1 MFHVEQN
8 NYNFVMFHVEHFLPL
23 CYNTCK
29 GVNKM
34 ETNEN
39 NNEVL
44 SVLNELLE
52 KVTTLQT
59 SFNDFTTPKEETEE
73 VVEEVV
79 EEVAEETPEET
90 PEEVT
95 EEVAEES
102 VEEEI
107 SDEEVDELAELL
119 Y

>member
-1 MFHVEQN
+1 
-8 NYNFVMFHVEHFLPL
+8 MFHVEHFLSL
-23 CYNTCK
+23 CYNTGK

-73 VVEEVV
+73 VVEDVV
-79 EEVAEETPEET
+79 EEVAEETPEE
-90 PEEVT
+90 VT
-95 EEVAEES
+95 EEVVAEEIS
-102 VEEEI
+102 DEEI

>member
-1 MFHVEQN
+1 
-8 NYNFVMFHVEHFLPL
+8 MFHVEHFLTL
-23 CYNTCK
+23 CYNTSK

-59 SFNDFTTPKEETEE
+59 SFNDFTTVKEEPEDVAEE
-73 VVEEVV
+73 TVEEVV
-79 EEVAEETPEET
+79 EETPEET
-90 PEEVT
+90 EEF
-95 EEVAEES
+95 AEET
-102 VEEEI
+102 VEEI

>member
-1 MFHVEQN
+1 
-8 NYNFVMFHVEHFLPL
+8 
-23 CYNTCK
+23 
-29 GVNKM
+29 M

-44 SVLNELLE
+44 SVLNDLLE

-59 SFNDFTTPKEETEE
+59 SFNDFTTPKEETED
-73 VVEEVV
+73 VAEEVT

-90 PEEVT
+90 S
-95 EEVAEES
+95 EEVAEETAA
-102 VEEEI
+102 EEI

>member
-1 MFHVEQN
+1 
-8 NYNFVMFHVEHFLPL
+8 
-23 CYNTCK
+23 
-29 GVNKM
+29 M

-59 SFNDFTTPKEETEE
+59 SFNDFTTPKEEVAEEVTEEVVEPEVTEE
-73 VVEEVV
+73 VVEE
-79 EEVAEETPEET
+79 TT
-90 PEEVT
+90 D
-95 EEVAEES
+95 
-102 VEEEI
+102 EEI

>member
-1 MFHVEQN
+1 
-8 NYNFVMFHVEHFLPL
+8 MFHVEHFLSL
-23 CYNTCK
+23 CYNTGK

-44 SVLNELLE
+44 SVLNDLLE
-52 KVTTLQT
+52 KVTTLET
-59 SFNDFTTPKEETEE
+59 SFKDFTSLKEETED
-73 VVEEVV
+73 VAEETV
-79 EEVAEETPEET
+79 EEVAEEVP
-90 PEEVT
+90 EVT
-95 EEVAEES
+95 EEVAEET
-102 VEEEI
+102 VEEI